1 MVLVRIFF
9 DWTVCYLVFSRSLPL
24 VFLLFELLPGESVL
38 VATLGYGPADTV
50 RARLTG
56 EPDDLFEVL
65 QPPEVVRPHELLL
78 RPPQP
83 VVGLLLDPVLD
94 TGLVLQDCLHLRTNW
109 GLEPIS
115 GIFQKNFT

>member
-1 MVLVRIFF
+1 MVRKNCLI
-9 DWTVCYLVFSRSLPL
+9 DWTVCYLVFSCSLPL
-24 VFLLFELLPGESVL
+24 VLLLFELLPGESVL

-56 EPDDLFEVL
+56 EPDDLFKVL
-65 QPPEVVRPHELLL
+65 HPPEVVRPHELLL

-94 TGLVLQDCLHLRTNW
+94 TGLVLQDCFNLRTKT
-109 GLEPIS
+109 GLEAAR
-115 GIFQKNFT
+115 